1 MALRLRYLILC
12 QLLGWL
18 VLLARRSATKN
29 AELLVLRHEVA
40 VLRRQVARP
49 RMDGPT
55 APCWPAWRGYYLA
68 RSGTA
73 CSCSR
78 PRCCGG
84 IASSP
89 ILSRRACRCTAPRAR
104 SRTLPPQEDGAAVMR
119 LLEQWQPA
127 GRPPGSAQPPV
138 PVRQRNQV
146 QALPRTRLPTGSFLT
161 TLGSISM
168 PFPRDARASDDW

>member
-55 APCWPAWRGYYLA
+55 APCWPAWRGYCHA
-68 RSGTA
+68 RPGTA

-78 PRCCGG
+78 PPCCDGIVTWSGAGG
-84 IASSP
+84 
-89 ILSRRACRCTAPRAR
+89 
-104 SRTLPPQEDGAAVMR
+104 
-119 LLEQWQPA
+119 
-127 GRPPGSAQPPV
+127 
-138 PVRQRNQV
+138 
-146 QALPRTRLPTGSFLT
+146 RTRAALAVRP
-161 TLGSISM
+161 
-168 PFPRDARASDDW
+168 